1 MKIKIFPID
10 LELIDTFRISRE
22 SRSVQKTLIVELFD
36 NGFSG
41 FGEAT
46 ATKYYGQS
54 IDSMLNILERL
65 NAEIGDYHFETP
77 QQFLY
82 DFEFIL
88 NDNSFVKCALDCAA
102 HDLYGKK
109 IGKPVYDLWGLKW
122 KNTPMTSYTIGIDSI
137 DKMIEKIK
145 KMPWP
150 IYKIKLGAKEDIKI
164 IEALRKHTNS
174 VFRVDANN
182 GWNAKQTIEY
192 SNILKEMNVEFI
204 EQPLPPSDIDGMK
217 QVFEKSALP
226 VIADE
231 SCLVESDI
239 KKCFGYFHG
248 INIKLMKCGGLIAA
262 QRMIMEARE
271 YNMEI
276 MVGCMTESS
285 VGVSAI
291 AHLLPL
297 IDYLDMDGPLL
308 IKNDPADGVR
318 YDYGKIILPRRNGLG
333 VILR

>member
-1 MKIKIFPID
+1 
-10 LELIDTFRISRE
+10 
-22 SRSVQKTLIVELFD
+22 
-36 NGFSG
+36 
-41 FGEAT
+41 
-46 ATKYYGQS
+46 
-54 IDSMLNILERL
+54 
-65 NAEIGDYHFETP
+65 
-77 QQFLY
+77 
-82 DFEFIL
+82 
-88 NDNSFVKCALDCAA
+88 
-102 HDLYGKK
+102 
-109 IGKPVYDLWGLKW
+109 
-122 KNTPMTSYTIGIDSI
+122 
-137 DKMIEKIK
+137 
-145 KMPWP
+145 
-150 IYKIKLGAKEDIKI
+150 
-164 IEALRKHTNS
+164 
-174 VFRVDANN
+174 
-182 GWNAKQTIEY
+182 
-192 SNILKEMNVEFI
+192 MNVEFI